1 MSRSNLSGKSE
12 STSSQDHTI
21 KEAVSVEVLKNSSLK
36 VEESENGETSQ
47 PMLPDTL
54 SGSSINH
61 HPAVTE
67 KKDVL
72 PPSAEHLIE
81 PTVSDLEREI
91 LLRGDSAEK
100 RTKILQLPS
109 TSLRNT
115 PSHCEREAVGDDR
128 AQNRVHVLCECEQPT
143 VAGAAVP
150 IVTSFTAPN
159 SNGMYS
165 DCLGINLSI
174 S

>member
-1 MSRSNLSGKSE
+1 MSSSNLSGKSQ

-21 KEAVSVEVLKNSSLK
+21 KEAVSVEVLKNSNLK

-47 PMLPDTL
+47 PMLADTP

-61 HPAVTE
+61 HI
-67 KKDVL
+67 L

-100 RTKILQLPS
+100 RAKILQLPS
-109 TSLRNT
+109 TSLPNT
-115 PSHCEREAVGDDR
+115 PSHFELEAVGDDR

-143 VAGAAVP
+143 VAGGAVP

-165 DCLGINLSI
+165 ELS
-174 S
+174 